1 MPARHAGS
9 VRWVPRMAGKPAG
22 RGREARARPRVSQ
35 EKKYT
40 RMKVTKIQ
48 LNNRELATVLA
59 ALRLFQSEADYD
71 SDAVYSMEQLS
82 EHEPLGNDEI
92 EELCRRL
99 NRA

>member
-1 MPARHAGS
+1 MGAE
-9 VRWVPRMAGKPAG
+9 V
-22 RGREARARPRVSQ
+22 GREARCPRTGSAGKTESEPGKEIYQ
-35 EKKYT
+35 

-71 SDAVYSMEQLS
+71 GDAVYSMERLS

-99 NRA
+99 NCA

>member
-1 MPARHAGS
+1 M
-9 VRWVPRMAGKPAG
+9 
-22 RGREARARPRVSQ
+22 SQ

-71 SDAVYSMEQLS
+71 GDAVYSMVQLS
-82 EHEPLGNDEI
+82 EHKTA
-92 EELCRRL
+92 RQR
-99 NRA
+99 